1 MKTLMKGQGGGG
13 GALQTSLTLGI
24 GKGLSAPSWPSPRPK
39 ASRRIKGSLQSK
51 KKISLPKVTRDKFD
65 AEAQRGRS
73 VLPLHMQVDSPRRV
87 TCVLGCGTRGVPENI
102 VGR

>member
-1 MKTLMKGQGGGG
+1 MKGQGGGG

-24 GKGLSAPSWPSPRPK
+24 GKGLSAPSRPSPRPK
-39 ASRRIKGSLQSK
+39 ASRCIKGSFQSK
-51 KKISLPKVTRDKFD
+51 KKNSPPKVIRDKFD
-65 AEAQRGRS
+65 AEAQRGQS